1 VGTPRDHRRPGGAVR
16 ATNLSVAPA
25 GAFHGETDERRE
37 ATVAD
42 PRVRILVQR
51 ERGEGERRVAA
62 TPDTVKALLALGATV
77 TVETAAGEA
86 AGLTDAAY
94 IAAGAEVAAGPDA
107 TGADVVLRV
116 GPPSIEEVRALP
128 RGCVLVG
135 FTAPHRQ
142 PELIDA
148 LMAGGISSLAMEL
161 VPRISRA
168 QSMDALSSQAN
179 LSGYRAVLT
188 AAAEV
193 DKYFPLLMT
202 AAGTVRPAEIVILG
216 AGVAGLQALATA
228 RRLGAVVH
236 VSDIREAAREEV
248 ASLGGRFIE
257 LPQAGDQ
264 ADAGGYAKELGEELL
279 VRQREVL
286 TERLRRA
293 HVAITTAQI
302 PLRPA
307 PLLITRPMVEAMPR
321 GAIVID
327 LAAADGGNCELTDPN
342 GIVEHGGV
350 RIVPGSMLANS
361 MPGEASAL
369 YARNV
374 AALTK
379 LFVREGAVHLDLD
392 DEVIAGTLMTH
403 DGSVVHPRVAA
414 LRPTTGQSTGGD
426 A

>member
-1 VGTPRDHRRPGGAVR
+1 MTA
-16 ATNLSVAPA
+16 L
-25 GAFHGETDERRE
+25 
-37 ATVAD
+37 
-42 PRVRILVQR
+42 RVLVPR
-51 ERGEGERRVAA
+51 ERAEGERRVAA
-62 TPDTVKALLALGATV
+62 TPDTVKQLVALGAAV
-77 TVETAAGEA
+77 DVEQGAGAEA
-86 AGLTDAAY
+86 RFPDADY
-94 IAAGAEVAAGPDA
+94 RAAGARIVDAADVSGVA
-107 TGADVVLRV
+107 VVLRV
-116 GPPSIEEVRALP
+116 APPTVEDVRAMD
-128 RGCVLVG
+128 RGSVLVG
-135 FTAPHRQ
+135 HTAPHRNL
-142 PELIDA
+142 EVVRALADA
-148 LMAGGISSLAMEL
+148 GVTALSMEL

-202 AAGTVRPAEIVILG
+202 AAGTVRPAEVVVLG

-248 ASLGGRFIE
+248 ASLGGRFID
-257 LPQAGDQ
+257 LPQAEDM

-286 TERLRRA
+286 TERLRKA

-302 PLRPA
+302 PLRRA
-307 PLLITRPMVEAMPR
+307 PLLITREMVEAMPH
-321 GAIVID
+321 GAVVID
-327 LAAADGGNCELTDPN
+327 LAAADGGNCELSEPDRV
-342 GIVEHGGV
+342 VEHAGV
-350 RIVPGSMLANS
+350 RIIPGQGLVNT

-374 AALTK
+374 LALTR
-379 LFVREGAVHLDLD
+379 LLVHEGAVRIDLE
-392 DEVIAGTLMTH
+392 DEVVGGTVMTH
-403 DGSVVHPRVAA
+403 DGRVVHPRVAP
-414 LRPTTGQSTGGD
+414 LLESSGGG